1 MASSGA
7 DKDNNVL
14 SSCELYDTAVCQW
27 SPIAPLNI
35 ARQKHA
41 AATHNYTVYVF
52 GGWGQ
57 NGPRAEIEQYDAD
70 ANKWTL
76 LNARLGVARYELAAA
91 CVHSRIYILGGR
103 IDKRNDNGE
112 AIKTG
117 LYAMDSFDPEK
128 KECRRVSKL
137 PQARRAHA
145 VACYSVTVTD
155 I

>member
-1 MASSGA
+1 MASGGGH
-7 DKDNNVL
+7 KDNYIV

-52 GGWGQ
+52 GGWDLMR
-57 NGPRAEIEQYDAD
+57 PRAEIEQYDAD

-76 LNARLGVARYELAAA
+76 LKARLNEARGELAAA

-103 IDKRNDNGE
+103 IDKESDNGE
-112 AIKTG
+112 TITTEPD
-117 LYAMDSFDPEK
+117 AMDSFDPEK
-128 KECRRVSKL
+128 KECRCVSKL

-155 I
+155 S

>member
-1 MASSGA
+1 MASGGA
-7 DKDNNVL
+7 DGKSVV

-35 ARQKHA
+35 ARSRHA

-57 NGPRAEIEQYDAD
+57 NRPRAEIEQYDAD

-76 LNARLGVARYELAAA
+76 LKARLSEARHELAAT

-103 IDKRNDNGE
+103 IDKRNDKGE
-112 AIKTG
+112 VYITE
-117 LYAMDSFDPEK
+117 LDAMDSFDPEK

-145 VACYSVTVTD
+145 VACYITD
-155 I
+155 S